1 MHDAGSN
8 FDALS
13 AVVYADDTLLL
24 ATSDGHVQ
32 EFLLESPMLKSYTN
46 TANTVSSFI
55 GKSFSYFSSMHSYTE
70 GEDIEST
77 PDKLSRPGVTR
88 RGLPGQEL
96 ARRIGMPTADFTESL
111 AGLFTPC
118 SSEGLFSKL
127 WLNSNYGLNY

>member
-1 MHDAGSN
+1 MLMHDAGSN

-13 AVVYADDTLLL
+13 AIVYADDTLLL

-77 PDKLSRPGVTR
+77 PDINYLGPASLGEVCPDKSLLAESGCQQQTLLKVWQDSS
-88 RGLPGQEL
+88 LPAHRKVCFQ
-96 ARRIGMPTADFTESL
+96 
-111 AGLFTPC
+111 
-118 SSEGLFSKL
+118 
-127 WLNSNYGLNY
+127 NSG